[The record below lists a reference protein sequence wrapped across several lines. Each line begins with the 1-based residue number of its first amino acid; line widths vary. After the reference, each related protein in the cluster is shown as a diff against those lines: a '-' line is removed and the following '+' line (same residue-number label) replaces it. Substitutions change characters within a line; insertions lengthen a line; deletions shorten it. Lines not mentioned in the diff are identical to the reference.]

1 MRRRRST
8 LRRMPHLSQTQVLI
22 WIVVLLVLEYN
33 HFRWIWWE
41 HWACRRCGE
50 KHKACAC
57 SRKWLMEL

>member
-1 MRRRRST
+1 
-8 LRRMPHLSQTQVLI
+8 MPHLSQTQALI
-22 WIVVLLVLEYN
+22 WIVVLLVLEFN